1 MERRVVVT
9 GLGTINPLG
18 NNVEQFW
25 NNLIIGKSGIKKIDK
40 FDVSKIASR
49 IAGMITNF
57 NSEDYFDKRELRRL
71 STFII
76 YGLVAADEAMKDSHL
91 DLEREN
97 LERIGTITGS
107 GIGGIEEI
115 ENQCDVLREKGID
128 RISPFFIIKM
138 ITDMMPGKI
147 SMKYNLKGPNF
158 SVSSACASSAHS
170 MITAFN
176 MIKYGY
182 ADIMVTGGVEA
193 SITELTLGAFCA
205 LRALSTGYND
215 TPERASRPFDGKRD
229 GFVIAEGGGTLIFEE
244 YEHAKRR
251 GARIYGEIFGTGS
264 TADAFHDTAP
274 APRGEGGE
282 RAMELALREGK
293 IEKEK
298 VGYINAHGTS
308 TKANDLNETLAVKDL
323 FGDHAKK
330 LAISSTK
337 SMTGHTLGASAAIEA
352 IASLLTI
359 KNGII
364 PPTINYENPDP
375 ELDLDYV
382 PNIAREKKVDYVLSN
397 SFGFGGHNGVLLFG
411 RI

>member
-1 MERRVVVT
+1 MERRVVIT

-25 NNLIIGKSGIKKIDK
+25 NNLIAGKSGLKKIDK
-40 FDVSKIASR
+40 FDVSKITSR

-71 STFII
+71 STFIM
-76 YGLVAADEAMKDSHL
+76 YGLVATDEAVKDSHL

-97 LERIGTITGS
+97 HERIGVITGS

-115 ENQCDVLREKGID
+115 ENQHDVLREKGID

-138 ITDMMPGKI
+138 ITDMIPGKI

-170 MITAFN
+170 MITAFS
-176 MIKYGY
+176 MVKYGY

-193 SITELTLGAFCA
+193 PITDLTLGAFCS
-205 LRALSTGYND
+205 LKALSTGYND

-229 GFVIAEGGGTLIFEE
+229 GFVIAEGAGTLIFEE
-244 YEHAKRR
+244 YEHAIRR
-251 GARIYGEIFGTGS
+251 GARIYGEILGTGA

-274 APRGEGGE
+274 APRGEGGR
-282 RAMELALREGK
+282 RAMELALKEGC

-298 VGYINAHGTS
+298 VEYINAHGTS
-308 TKANDLNETLAVKDL
+308 TKANDLNETLSVKDL
-323 FGDHAKK
+323 FGDYAKK

-352 IASLLTI
+352 IASLLTMQ
-359 KNGII
+359 NGII
-364 PPTINYENPDP
+364 PPTINYENPEP

-397 SFGFGGHNGVLLFG
+397 SFGFGGHNGVLLLG